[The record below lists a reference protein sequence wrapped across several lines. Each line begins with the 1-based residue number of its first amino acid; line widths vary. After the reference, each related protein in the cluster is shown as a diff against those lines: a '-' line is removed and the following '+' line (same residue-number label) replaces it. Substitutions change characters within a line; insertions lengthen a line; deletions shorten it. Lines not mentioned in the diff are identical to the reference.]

1 VVGEVRPLRRLRP
14 QPGPVAAGT
23 GEALGAT
30 SGLYARARPFGDP
43 RPTELDPIV
52 LLWWMRRRVHR
63 QRLPMRRVV
72 IQFDFRVGPTGCYW
86 LVLEQTDVSVCLQH
100 PKFDIDLRVTADI
113 DAFYRVWL
121 GRITLGEAMRERL
134 VRFEGMPAVIRAF
147 PHWFAWSPMVD
158 AVRAAS
164 TRRTSVAAAAG

>member
-1 VVGEVRPLRRLRP
+1 
-14 QPGPVAAGT
+14 
-23 GEALGAT
+23 
-30 SGLYARARPFGDP
+30 
-43 RPTELDPIV
+43 
-52 LLWWMRRRVHR
+52 
-63 QRLPMRRVV
+63 MRRVV

-147 PHWFAWSPMVD
+147 PHWFAWSPMVNP
-158 AVRAAS
+158 VRAAS
-164 TRRTSVAAAAG
+164 TRRTSVAVAAG